1 MSKKPSKAKNANKE
15 KKASQF
21 VEVMGRLARNKLAMI
36 SLFVILLI
44 VLAAV
49 FAPFVAPYDY
59 AKQDMHNR
67 FVYPTLQHLCG
78 TDNFGRDIFSRII
91 YGGRYSLVVSIIAVA
106 IAMVGGALLGA
117 TSAYFG
123 GVYDTVVQR
132 IIDILMA
139 IPSFL
144 LAVVI
149 AASLG
154 TGIMSSALAIAVGMM
169 SVFERIM
176 RSSVLQIRD
185 QEFIEAA
192 KVTGASTSRIIF
204 HEILPNALSPI
215 IVNATLCIGSAIMAI
230 SGLSFIGLGI
240 PAPTP
245 EWGTLLAAGRE
256 YIRDFWPMVVFPG
269 VAIVVTIIAFNL
281 LGDGLRD
288 AMDPR
293 LKQ

>member
-1 MSKKPSKAKNANKE
+1 
-15 KKASQF
+15 
-21 VEVMGRLARNKLAMI
+21 
-36 SLFVILLI
+36 
-44 VLAAV
+44 
-49 FAPFVAPYDY
+49 
-59 AKQDMHNR
+59 
-67 FVYPTLQHLCG
+67 VYPTLQHLCG

>member
-1 MSKKPSKAKNANKE
+1 MKKNSAKKPKE

-21 VEVMGRLARNKLAMI
+21 SEVMGRLRRNKLAMI
-36 SLFVILLI
+36 SLAVVLVII
-44 VLAAV
+44 LAAV
-49 FAPFVAPYDY
+49 FADYVAPYDY
-59 AKQDMHNR
+59 AKQDMKNR
-67 FVYPTLQHLCG
+67 FLYPSLAHLCG

-91 YGGRYSLVVSIIAVA
+91 YGARYSLVVSLIAVA
-106 IAMVGGALLGA
+106 FAMVGGTVLGA
-117 TSAYFG
+117 TSGYFG
-123 GVYDTVVQR
+123 GIFDTVVQR

-149 AASLG
+149 SASLG
-154 TGIMSSALAIAVGMM
+154 TGILSSALAIAVGMM

-192 KVTGASTSRIIF
+192 KVTGAGTARIIF
-204 HEILPNALSPI
+204 HEIIPNTLSPI
-215 IVNATLCIGSAIMAI
+215 IVNATLCMGSAIIAI

-245 EWGTLLAAGRE
+245 EWGTLLSAGRE
-256 YIRDFWPMVVFPG
+256 YIRDFWPMVTFPG

>member
-1 MSKKPSKAKNANKE
+1 MSKQTKAPRKKE

-21 VEVMGRLARNKLAMI
+21 SEVMGRLRRNKLAMV
-36 SLFVILLI
+36 SLAVIILI
-44 VLAAV
+44 ILAAI
-49 FAPFVAPYDY
+49 FANYVAPYDY

-67 FVYPTLQHLCG
+67 FLYPSLQHLCG

-91 YGGRYSLVVSIIAVA
+91 YGARYSLVVSVIAVA
-106 IAMVGGALLGA
+106 IAVVGGAILGA
-117 TSAYFG
+117 TSGYFG
-123 GVYDTVVQR
+123 GLYDTIVQR

-149 AASLG
+149 SASLG

-192 KVTGASTSRIIF
+192 KVTGASTARIIF
-204 HEILPNALSPI
+204 HEIIPNALSPI
-215 IVNATLCIGSAIMAI
+215 IVNATLCISSAIIAI

-245 EWGTLLAAGRE
+245 EWGTLLSAGRD
-256 YIRDFWPMVVFPG
+256 YIRDFWPMVTFPG
-269 VAIVVTIIAFNL
+269 VAIVITIIAFNL

>member
-1 MSKKPSKAKNANKE
+1 MKKE
-15 KKASQF
+15 KTAPAKVKKVSQF
-21 VEVMGRLARNKLAMI
+21 SEVMGRLRRNKLAMI
-36 SLFVILLI
+36 SLAVIIII
-44 VLAAV
+44 VLAAI
-49 FAPFVAPYDY
+49 FAKYVAPYDY
-59 AKQDMHNR
+59 AKQDMKNR
-67 FVYPTLQHLCG
+67 FLYPSLQHLCG
-78 TDNFGRDIFSRII
+78 TDNFGRDILSRII
-91 YGGRYSLVVSIIAVA
+91 YGARYSLVVSIIAVA
-106 IAMVGGALLGA
+106 IAILGGSILGA
-117 TSAYFG
+117 TSGYFG
-123 GVYDTVVQR
+123 GMFDTVVQR

-149 AASLG
+149 SASLG

-192 KVTGASTSRIIF
+192 KVTGASTARIIF
-204 HEILPNALSPI
+204 HEIIPNTLSPI
-215 IVNATLCIGSAIMAI
+215 IVNATLCISSAIIAI

-245 EWGTLLAAGRE
+245 EWGTLLSAGRD
-256 YIRDFWPMVVFPG
+256 YIRDFWPMVTFPG
-269 VAIVVTIIAFNL
+269 VAIVITIIAFNL

>member
-1 MSKKPSKAKNANKE
+1 MSKQTKAPRKKE

-21 VEVMGRLARNKLAMI
+21 SEVMGRLRRNKLAMV
-36 SLFVILLI
+36 SLAVIILI
-44 VLAAV
+44 ILAAI
-49 FAPFVAPYDY
+49 FANYVAPYDY

-67 FVYPTLQHLCG
+67 FLYPSLQHLCG

-91 YGGRYSLVVSIIAVA
+91 YGARYSLVVSVIAVA
-106 IAMVGGALLGA
+106 IAVVGGAILGA
-117 TSAYFG
+117 TSGYFG
-123 GVYDTVVQR
+123 GLYDTIVQR

-149 AASLG
+149 SASLG

-192 KVTGASTSRIIF
+192 KVTGASTARIIF
-204 HEILPNALSPI
+204 HEIIPNALSPI
-215 IVNATLCIGSAIMAI
+215 IVNATLGISSAILAI

-245 EWGTLLAAGRE
+245 EWGTLLSAGRD
-256 YIRDFWPMVVFPG
+256 YIRDFWPMVTFPG
-269 VAIVVTIIAFNL
+269 VAIVITIIAFNL

>member
-1 MSKKPSKAKNANKE
+1 MSKQTTKKPKE
-15 KKASQF
+15 KKASQAA
-21 VEVMGRLARNKLAMI
+21 EVLGRLRRNKLAMV
-36 SLFVILLI
+36 SLAVVLI
-44 VLAAV
+44 IILAAI
-49 FAPFVAPYDY
+49 FADYVAPYDF
-59 AKQDMHNR
+59 AQQDMRNR
-67 FVYPTLQHLCG
+67 FAYPSLAHLCG

-91 YGGRYSLVVSIIAVA
+91 YGARYSLVVSLIAVA
-106 IAMVGGALLGA
+106 FAMVGGAILGA
-117 TSAYFG
+117 TSGYFG
-123 GVYDTVVQR
+123 GVFDTIVQR

-149 AASLG
+149 SASLG
-154 TGIMSSALAIAVGMM
+154 TGILSSALAIAVGMM

-192 KVTGASTSRIIF
+192 RVTGASTSRIIF
-204 HEILPNALSPI
+204 HEIIPNTLSPI
-215 IVNATLCIGSAIMAI
+215 IVNATLCMGSAIIAI

-240 PAPTP
+240 APPTP
-245 EWGTLLAAGRE
+245 EWGTLLSAGRE
-256 YIRDFWPMVVFPG
+256 YIRDFWPMVTFPG
-269 VAIVVTIIAFNL
+269 VAIVITIIAFNL

>member
-1 MSKKPSKAKNANKE
+1 MSKEKTATKPRKE

-21 VEVMGRLARNKLAMI
+21 SEVMGRLRRNKLAMV
-36 SLFVILLI
+36 SLAVVLI
-44 VLAAV
+44 IILAAV
-49 FAPFVAPYDY
+49 FADWVAPYNY
-59 AKQDMHNR
+59 AAQDMRNR
-67 FVYPTLQHLCG
+67 FLYPSLQHICG
-78 TDNFGRDIFSRII
+78 TDNFGRDILSRII
-91 YGGRYSLVVSIIAVA
+91 YGGRYSLVVSLIAVA
-106 IAMVGGALLGA
+106 IAMVGGSILGA
-117 TSAYFG
+117 TSGYFG

-149 AASLG
+149 ASSMG
-154 TGIMSSALAIAVGMM
+154 TGILSSALAIAVGMM

-192 KVTGASTSRIIF
+192 KVTGASTARIIF
-204 HEILPNALSPI
+204 HEIIPNTLSPI
-215 IVNATLCIGSAIMAI
+215 IVNATLCMGSAIIAI

-245 EWGTLLAAGRE
+245 EWGTLLAAGRD
-256 YIRDFWPMVVFPG
+256 YIRDFWPMVTFPG

>member
-1 MSKKPSKAKNANKE
+1 MSKNQTKKVKE

-21 VEVMGRLARNKLAMI
+21 AEVMGRLSRNKLAMI
-36 SLFVILLI
+36 SLAVVLI
-44 VLAAV
+44 IILAAI
-49 FAPFVAPYDY
+49 FADYVAPYSY
-59 AKQDMHNR
+59 SQQDMRSR
-67 FVYPTLQHLCG
+67 FLYPSLAHICG
-78 TDNFGRDIFSRII
+78 TDNFGRDILSRII
-91 YGGRYSLVVSIIAVA
+91 YGARYSLVVSLIAVA
-106 IAMVGGALLGA
+106 IAMVGGAVLGA
-117 TSAYFG
+117 ASGYFG
-123 GVYDTVVQR
+123 GIFDTVVQR

-149 AASLG
+149 SASLG
-154 TGIMSSALAIAVGMM
+154 TGIFSSALAIAVGMM

-192 KVTGASTSRIIF
+192 KVTGASTARIIF
-204 HEILPNALSPI
+204 HEIIPNTLSPI
-215 IVNATLCIGSAIMAI
+215 IVNATLCMGSAIIAI

-245 EWGTLLAAGRE
+245 EWGTLLSAGRE
-256 YIRDFWPMVVFPG
+256 YIRDFWPMVTFPG
-269 VAIVVTIIAFNL
+269 IAIVITIIAFNL

>member
-1 MSKKPSKAKNANKE
+1 MMRIRGS

-21 VEVMGRLARNKLAMI
+21 FEIMGRLRRNKLAMI
-36 SLFVILLI
+36 SLFVVIVIILS
-44 VLAAV
+44 AV
-49 FAPFVAPYDY
+49 FADWVAPYSY
-59 AKQDMHNR
+59 SSQDMRNR
-67 FVYPTLQHLCG
+67 FQYPSFQHLCG
-78 TDNFGRDIFSRII
+78 TDNFGRDIFSRIV
-91 YGGRYSLVVSIIAVA
+91 YGGRYSLVVSVIAVA
-106 IAMVGGALLGA
+106 IAMVGGSILGA
-117 TSAYFG
+117 TSGYFG
-123 GVYDTVVQR
+123 GLYDTIVQR

-154 TGIMSSALAIAVGMM
+154 TGVISSSLAIAVGMM

-185 QEFIEAA
+185 QEFIDAA
-192 KVTGASTSRIIF
+192 RVTGASTARIIF
-204 HEILPNALSPI
+204 HEIIPNTLSPI
-215 IVNATLCIGSAIMAI
+215 IVNATLCMGSAIVSI

-240 PAPTP
+240 PAPMP
-245 EWGTLLAAGRE
+245 EWGTLLSAGRE
-256 YIRDFWPMVVFPG
+256 YIRDFWPMVTFPG

>member
-1 MSKKPSKAKNANKE
+1 MSKNKTKKVKE

-21 VEVMGRLARNKLAMI
+21 AEVMGRLSRNKLAMI
-36 SLFVILLI
+36 SLAVVLI
-44 VLAAV
+44 IILAAI
-49 FAPFVAPYDY
+49 FADYVAPYSY
-59 AKQDMHNR
+59 SQQDMRSR
-67 FVYPTLQHLCG
+67 FLYPSLAHLCG

-91 YGGRYSLVVSIIAVA
+91 YGARYSLVVSLIAVA
-106 IAMVGGALLGA
+106 IAMVGGAVLGA
-117 TSAYFG
+117 ASGYFG
-123 GVYDTVVQR
+123 GIFDTVIQR

-149 AASLG
+149 SASLG
-154 TGIMSSALAIAVGMM
+154 TGIFSSALAIAVGMM

-192 KVTGASTSRIIF
+192 KVTGASTARIIF
-204 HEILPNALSPI
+204 HEIIPNTLSPI
-215 IVNATLCIGSAIMAI
+215 IVNATLCMGSAIIAI

-245 EWGTLLAAGRE
+245 EWGTLLSAGRE
-256 YIRDFWPMVVFPG
+256 YIRDFWPMVTFPG
-269 VAIVVTIIAFNL
+269 IAIVITIIAFNL